1 MYKNISFIFRVLV
14 LLGKLLVIVWKL
26 DSVLEKKILILFNYM
41 YIWCVLMNVI

>member
-26 DSVLEKKILILFNYM
+26 DSVLEKNLNI
-41 YIWCVLMNVI
+41 V

>member
-26 DSVLEKKILILFNYM
+26 DSVLEKKFKYCLIICIYGVF
-41 YIWCVLMNVI
+41 